1 MHRARGQ
8 TQAVTQDCPV
18 QPASRVAAAPVRHL
32 GNQAILRRLASIAP
46 RVQSKLTV
54 GPVNDP
60 LEREADSVADQVMR
74 MPESSAT
81 VQRKCAACQEEDE
94 KLMRKE
100 SAAVPTGS
108 VGAPPSVQAVLGS
121 PGRPLEAAVRS
132 GFEAKFGQDFS
143 RVRIHEDRAAA
154 DSARDVGALA
164 YTVGPHVAFARGQYS
179 PGSREGQRL
188 LAHELAHVVQQ
199 TSTGDRVVARQ
210 TPPPPVAADPPV
222 DAGAPTDAGAPVV
235 AAPPAVA
242 PPAAAGPAPTGCA
255 ALNCTDAK
263 FTALDPAGRAAQ
275 FAAQCPTGYPLDTTF
290 FGQPIPAA
298 SNAKLKA
305 KLLQSAADAKKAMCL
320 NGQDPN
326 AYQLDRKI
334 ITYDTHKPTMERAVD
349 IDVLG
354 QPYIMHEAGEA
365 DVDASTGPVFDRIAY
380 WSHYRKSIIPKGI
393 TTVDPVKGDPTARTW
408 TDPNTGTKDTPTTTG
423 ELYDKLK
430 GESDDMK
437 AYFNLLLKTD
447 DQLKRE
453 LEIFVSIDF
462 AGENSNGRLKFG
474 LPKDS
479 TDADVKAF
487 RQRIADDYMLMGG
500 SKAQLKAFAGKDIA
514 KQAKNAPGL
523 AGEKEDRP
531 FAGGMPE
538 GSTTGTGKST
548 APDPAANRRP
558 ELGFISLPK
567 EVVVALTANGL
578 AWGAIDFHGASGDMM
593 HFDCRLGAC

>member
-1 MHRARGQ
+1 M
-8 TQAVTQDCPV
+8 QA
-18 QPASRVAAAPVRHL
+18 
-32 GNQAILRRLASIAP
+32 RLA
-46 RVQSKLTV
+46 V

-60 LEREADSVADQVMR
+60 LEREADNVADQVMR
-74 MPESSAT
+74 MPESPAT
-81 VQRKCAACQEEDE
+81 VQRKCAACHEEDE

-100 SAAVPTGS
+100 APAAPVAPAAPAGP
-108 VGAPPSVQAVLGS
+108 VAAPPSVQAVLGS
-121 PGRPLEAAVRS
+121 SGRPLEAAVRS

-164 YTVGPHVAFARGQYS
+164 YTVGPHVALAGGQYR

-199 TSTGDRVVARQ
+199 TSTGERIVARQ
-210 TPPPPVAADPPV
+210 TPSPPAPVAADPPV
-222 DAGAPTDAGAPVV
+222 DAGAAPAAG
-235 AAPPAVA
+235 PPAVGA
-242 PPAAAGPAPTGCA
+242 PAAAAGPAPAGCA
-255 ALNCTDAK
+255 ALDCTSAT
-263 FTALDPAGRAAQ
+263 FTALAPADRAAQ
-275 FAAQCPTGYPLDTTF
+275 FAAQCPTGFPLDTTF

-326 AYQLDRKI
+326 AFQLDRKI
-334 ITYDTHKPTMERAVD
+334 ITYGTHKPTMERAVD

-354 QPYIMHEAGEA
+354 QPYIMHESGES

-453 LEIFVSIDF
+453 LEIFVPIDSV
-462 AGENSNGRLKFG
+462 GENANGRLKFG
-474 LPKDS
+474 LPKDT

-487 RQRIADDYMLMGG
+487 RKRIADDYMLMGG
-500 SKAQLKAFAGKDIA
+500 SKEQLKAFAGQDIA
-514 KQAKNAPGL
+514 KQAKSAPGL

-531 FAGGMPE
+531 FAGGMPA
-538 GSTTGTGKST
+538 GSTTGKSKD
-548 APDPAANRRP
+548 PDPAANRRP

-567 EVVVALTANGL
+567 EIVVALTANGL